1 VGQSVPYTSDQLA
14 PEFQKVLYK
23 GGRDGIFLQPDPI
36 GFLGGDINLYNY
48 VLNNPINYIDPW
60 GYAAKGVTRFGA
72 DKLMKRRLKKNI
84 PPNAPNIPGKNRKE
98 TIKELTKEALDADA
112 ITNKKLRETIGD
124 PEKERDLGE
133 KVREELKK
141 KHPDW
146 PWDEWDEFWPCLF
159 GDCKKKEDEC
169 P

>member
-48 VLNNPINYIDPW
+48 VANNPIMWIDPYGLLNFNPNLLGAGAALAGAGAAQAAAGAAILGSGNPIGALPLAIGIGKILGG
-60 GYAAKGVTRFGA
+60 GYMGGAALGYDPLNLF
-72 DKLMKRRLKKNI
+72 
-84 PPNAPNIPGKNRKE
+84 PGMVP
-98 TIKELTKEALDADA
+98 
-112 ITNKKLRETIGD
+112 GD
-124 PEKERDLGE
+124 PGSGTSD
-133 KVREELKK
+133 
-141 KHPDW
+141 
-146 PWDEWDEFWPCLF
+146 PC
-159 GDCKKKEDEC
+159 